1 MINLQNHVPK
11 PVYLE
16 AVVTNNT
23 TEGDDCVSY
32 SQETKCRLHVSTALL
47 QHKINYALVVI
58 LGSRVQ
64 FFPVS
69 RRDHSFLC
77 L

>member
-1 MINLQNHVPK
+1 MINLQKHTPK

-16 AVVTNNT
+16 AVITNNT
-23 TEGDDCVSY
+23 KEGDDCVSY
-32 SQETKCRLHVSTALL
+32 SQEMKCWLHVSTALL
-47 QHKINYALVVI
+47 QHKIKCALVVI

-64 FFPVS
+64 LLSVK
-69 RRDHSFLC
+69 RRDHSFLF